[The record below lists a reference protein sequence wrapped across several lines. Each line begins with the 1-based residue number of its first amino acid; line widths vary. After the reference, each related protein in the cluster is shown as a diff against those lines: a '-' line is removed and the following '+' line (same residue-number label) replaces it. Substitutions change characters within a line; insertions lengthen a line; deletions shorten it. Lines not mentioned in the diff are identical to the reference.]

1 MKKLLISGGAVLLAV
16 VLILLGTGVLGRL
29 RYPAPHQDLVTRE
42 SASLGLDPNLV
53 SSLIYHESRWDP
65 NARSSAGARGLMQ
78 LTEGTYQ
85 WLRSLAG
92 EEEADPQRLFDPAE
106 NVHYGCALLH
116 LLLEHY
122 DGRVDTALAAYNAGM
137 GNVGEW
143 LQDPDLSEDGATLK
157 RIPFPET
164 ERYVRAVLSGQE
176 KYRVLYEGT
185 GDPFGDFFRRMAAA
199 F

>member
-1 MKKLLISGGAVLLAV
+1 MKKLLISGGAVLLAA
-16 VLILLGTGVLGRL
+16 VLLLGTGVLGRL

-85 WLRSLAG
+85 WMRSVEG
-92 EEEADPQRLFDPAE
+92 QEEGDPSRLFEPQE
-106 NVHYGCALLH
+106 NIHYGCALLR
-116 LLLEHY
+116 LLLSQY

-143 LQDPDLSEDGATLK
+143 LEDPALSDDGVTLK
-157 RIPFPET
+157 SIPFRET
-164 ERYVRAVLSGQE
+164 DRYVKAVLDGRE
-176 KYRVLYEGT
+176 KYRVLYQDSGN
-185 GDPFGDFFRRMAAA
+185 PVGDFFARMAAA